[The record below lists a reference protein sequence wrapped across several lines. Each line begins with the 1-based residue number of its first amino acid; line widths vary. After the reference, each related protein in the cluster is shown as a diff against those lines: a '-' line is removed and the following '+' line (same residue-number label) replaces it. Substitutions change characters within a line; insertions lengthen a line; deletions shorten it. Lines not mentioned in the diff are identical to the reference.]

1 MSFMLAKHGS
11 FEYNKTMRKQRG
23 FTILELMVIVCIL
36 GILSAAAL
44 PAYTRYIRRA
54 STIEA
59 TLSIRR
65 MYDGAVAYFL
75 GEHAD
80 INGNIQRRFP
90 DSVGPTPA
98 VVPPGIKVLV
108 SSAEWAQPA
117 WAALTF
123 SVNDPQRFSYSFS
136 NNNLTGAQAAGQ
148 VIATGDLNAN
158 GVFSTYER
166 TLQGTNEGVQ
176 GGAGLTIINELE

>member
-1 MSFMLAKHGS
+1 
-11 FEYNKTMRKQRG
+11 MRKQRG

-54 STIEA
+54 ATVEA

-80 INGNIQRRFP
+80 IAGNIQRRFP

-98 VVPPGIKVLV
+98 VIPPGIKVLV
-108 SSAEWAQPA
+108 STTEWAQPA

-123 SVNDPQRFSYSFS
+123 SVNDPQRFSYSFN
-136 NNNLTGAQAAGQ
+136 NNNLSGAAAAGQ
-148 VIATGDLNAN
+148 VIAQGDLNAN

-166 TLQGTNEGVQ
+166 TLQATNEGVQ
-176 GGAGLTIINELE
+176 GGAALTIINELE

>member
-1 MSFMLAKHGS
+1 MNFLLTKNSTLRYYKI
-11 FEYNKTMRKQRG
+11 MRRQRG
-23 FTILELMVIVCIL
+23 FTLLELMIIVCIP
-36 GILSAAAL
+36 GTLSAAAL

-80 INGNIQRRFP
+80 IVGNIQRRFP

-98 VVPPGIKVLV
+98 VI
-108 SSAEWAQPA
+108 
-117 WAALTF
+117 
-123 SVNDPQRFSYSFS
+123 
-136 NNNLTGAQAAGQ
+136 
-148 VIATGDLNAN
+148 
-158 GVFSTYER
+158 
-166 TLQGTNEGVQ
+166 
-176 GGAGLTIINELE
+176 